1 MTKPDEMCYNNT
13 KITKILSERME
24 MMISVGQTVLYGGN
38 GVCSVSGITTR
49 TIGRTSVEYY
59 ELRPVSS
66 KTSTVFV
73 PVGNEALVSR
83 IRPVLGAK
91 EIGEILASPPTEEWI
106 ADKNARAERF
116 REIVSGGDCA
126 EIIGLVRLIRD
137 KERWLTAHGK
147 HLHLADERILKEA
160 EKMAG
165 EEVAAAFGITREEAL
180 QKILA

>member
-1 MTKPDEMCYNNT
+1 MD
-13 KITKILSERME
+13 

-49 TIGRTSVEYY
+49 TIGRTPVEYY

-66 KTSTVFV
+66 KISTVFV

-91 EIGEILASPPTEEWI
+91 EIGEILASPATEEWI

-116 REIVSGGDCA
+116 RD
-126 EIIGLVRLIRD
+126 RQR
-137 KERWLTAHGK
+137 R
-147 HLHLADERILKEA
+147 
-160 EKMAG
+160 
-165 EEVAAAFGITREEAL
+165 
-180 QKILA
+180 

>member
-1 MTKPDEMCYNNT
+1 
-13 KITKILSERME
+13 
-24 MMISVGQTVLYGGN
+24 MMICVGQTVLYGGN
-38 GVCSVSGITTR
+38 GVCCVSGITTR

-59 ELRPVSS
+59 ELHPVSS
-66 KTSTVFV
+66 KTSAVYV
-73 PVGNEALVSR
+73 PVANEALVSR
-83 IRPVLGAK
+83 IRPVLGAEK
-91 EIGEILASPPTEEWI
+91 IRQILAAPVTEEWI

-116 REIVSGGDCA
+116 REIISGGDCA
-126 EIIGLVRLIRD
+126 EIIGLVRLIRG
-137 KERWLTAHGK
+137 KERWLVAHGK

>member
-1 MTKPDEMCYNNT
+1 
-13 KITKILSERME
+13 
-24 MMISVGQTVLYGGN
+24 MISVGQTVLYGGN

-49 TIGRTSVEYY
+49 TIGRTPVEYY

-91 EIGEILASPPTEEWI
+91 EIGEILASPVTEEWI

-116 REIVSGGDCA
+116 HEIVSGGKCA
-126 EIIGLVRLIRD
+126 EIIGLVRLIRG

-147 HLHLADERILKEA
+147 HLHLADERILKEV